1 MTVRQLRKMC
11 EEKGVK
17 PTSWDRNKLLKLI
30 AGAIVKSA
38 TNPVYRHS
46 CFNMDSEI
54 ASSFNIY
61 IVLGAAS
68 SSEPPISK
76 VTTPEAEGGR
86 MIRSLIFANK
96 GEKLR
101 EEKKSYLH

>member
-1 MTVRQLRKMC
+1 MSATPLLKICKQILFVALF
-11 EEKGVK
+11 
-17 PTSWDRNKLLKLI
+17 TIALLKLI

-68 SSEPPISK
+68 SSDPPISK
-76 VTTPEAEGGR
+76 VTPPEAEGGR
-86 MIRSLIFANK
+86 MTRSLIFANR

-101 EEKKSYLH
+101 ENKKSYLH